1 MPLFDDQSQPLSGH
15 YGFSALP
22 VDELEATEYT
32 LAVIAADVSISVGD
46 FKDEIEACLK
56 RAAQACRS
64 HPRADNLML
73 RVLTFNSQLR
83 ELHGFKPVLDCPAGQ
98 YDGEI
103 KIGGSTALYDAAFNA
118 TTSVIG
124 YGERLAD
131 VDVACNAIV
140 FVITDGEDNS
150 SSATAAEIKAQISQ
164 ARRAEAL
171 ESLTTVLVGVNVNH
185 QGLSQALGD
194 FKKDAGFD
202 AYLELNDATEDT
214 LAALAGFIGRSIS
227 AQSMALGSGAASA
240 LLSF

>member
-1 MPLFDDQSQPLSGH
+1 MPLFDDQSSPLAGH

-32 LAVIAADVSISVGD
+32 LAVIAADVSTSVTD

-56 RAAQACRS
+56 RAAQACRA

-73 RVLTFNSQLR
+73 RVVAFNSKLN
-83 ELHGFKPVLDCPAGQ
+83 EIHGFRPIMDCPPSG
-98 YDGEI
+98 YDGVI
-103 KIGGSTALYDAAFNA
+103 RPSGATALYDAAHNA
-118 TTSVIG
+118 AGSVIG

-131 VDVACNAIV
+131 ADLACNAIL

-150 SSATAAEIKAQISQ
+150 SSTTPADIRALIEG
-164 ARRAEAL
+164 ARKSEAL
-171 ESLTTVLVGVNVNH
+171 ESLTSVLVGVNVNG
-185 QGLSQALGD
+185 QLSQALAS
-194 FKKDAGFD
+194 FKKEAGFD
-202 AYLELNDATEDT
+202 AYLGLDNATEDT